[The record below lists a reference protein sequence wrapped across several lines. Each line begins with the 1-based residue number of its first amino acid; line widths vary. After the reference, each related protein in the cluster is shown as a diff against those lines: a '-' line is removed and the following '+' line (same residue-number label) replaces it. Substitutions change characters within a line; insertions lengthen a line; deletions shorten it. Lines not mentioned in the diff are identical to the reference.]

1 MSVLTSRSPAQTPSL
16 PASGPEQQTFVEKIA
31 GLTRLPYPVSCIIMG
46 SLLGPPSFFLLF
58 FLDSLDPGKTVTEIS
73 SSTFFTIGQFG
84 QPLPFAQGLAVAVLF
99 NLFMILTLYFAR
111 YMRTISLNVEANIT
125 RLCPEFTEQDYHKT
139 FGGIHN
145 IKFVLLLTAAFTIL
159 YVPSRLAG
167 STGPFSFFSAVVLL
181 PLDFLV
187 ISGTL
192 WVYLR
197 SLWGIYKFGKRDLT
211 LLPYHKDRMLGLH
224 PIGAMSL
231 SFGIVY
237 LALDTTALAAGV
249 LTTDIENLIVLV
261 GLLVLL
267 ATMLFLPV
275 YGIHKKMMAEKTR
288 EKADLRSRIA
298 NIVSKTDEKNPET
311 PNKEL
316 TNLNYLLAYRTLNGE
331 VSRMPTWP
339 FETGRLERF
348 LAIFLSVTSIL
359 IARLVQLAFH
369 F

>member
-1 MSVLTSRSPAQTPSL
+1 MV
-16 PASGPEQQTFVEKIA
+16 
-31 GLTRLPYPVSCIIMG
+31 GLTHLPYPVSCIIIG

-58 FLDSLDPGKTVTEIS
+58 FLDSLDASQALKEIS
-73 SSTFFTIGQFG
+73 SSTFFTIGTFG
-84 QPLPFAQGLAVAVLF
+84 QPLPLAQGLAVAVLYNIF
-99 NLFMILTLYFAR
+99 LILTLYFAR
-111 YMRTISLNVEANIT
+111 YMRTISLNVESNIT
-125 RLCPEFTEQDYHKT
+125 KLCPEFTEQDYHKT
-139 FGGIHN
+139 FGGISN
-145 IKFVLLLTAAFTIL
+145 IKFVLLLTATFSIL
-159 YVPSRLAG
+159 YVPPRIGG
-167 STGPFSFFSAVVLL
+167 STGPFSLLSDTVLL

-197 SLWGIYKFGKRDLT
+197 SLWGIYKFGKRPMT
-211 LLPYHKDRMLGLH
+211 LIPYHKDRMLGLH

-237 LALDTTALAAGV
+237 LLLDTTALAAGI
-249 LTTDIENLIVLV
+249 LTTDIENLIILV

-275 YGIHKKMMAEKTR
+275 YGVHQRMLAEKNR
-288 EKADLRSRIA
+288 EKTGLRSRIA
-298 NIVSKTDEKNPET
+298 EIASTADEGKPEAG
-311 PNKEL
+311 NREL
-316 TNLNYLLAYRTLNGE
+316 SDLKYLLAYRTLSGE
-331 VSRMPTWP
+331 VSKMPTWP

-359 IARLVQLAFH
+359 IARLVQLALH